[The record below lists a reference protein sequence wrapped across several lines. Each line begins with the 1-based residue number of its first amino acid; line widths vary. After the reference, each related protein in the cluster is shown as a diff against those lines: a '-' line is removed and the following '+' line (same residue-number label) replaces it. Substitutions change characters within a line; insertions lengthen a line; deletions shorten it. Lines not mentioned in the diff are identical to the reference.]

1 MNILVFGG
9 TGSLGKETTEYLQK
23 MGHNVIVPLRT
34 KTQNLDSNNLDLLNE
49 LKDVEYKLDGVA
61 WFQGANI
68 NDNIQSSELFTEIFE
83 ANTYFIVRSMKTVF
97 DLEMMNTTSRLLII
111 SSVWQNLGKRN
122 KFSYSVSKSAISGI
136 VKSVTADYGSKGISI
151 NAILPGVV
159 KNKMTEA
166 NLTSEQ
172 IGKIQTETPSG
183 ALVTS
188 QEIASIANW
197 LLSPESSGIAGQCIT
212 VDNGWSDTRD
222 I

>member
-9 TGSLGKETTEYLQK
+9 TGSLGKETTEYLRK

-34 KTQNLDSNNLDLLNE
+34 KTQNLDSNNLDLQNE

-68 NDNIQSSELFTEIFE
+68 NDNVQSSELFTEIFE
-83 ANTYFIVRSMKTVF
+83 ANTYFIVRSMKTLF
-97 DLEMMNTTSRLLII
+97 DLEIMSATSRLLII

-159 KNKMTEA
+159 NNKMTEA

-172 IGKIQTETPSG
+172 IGKIQSETPSG